1 MHSAA
6 ASVRSR
12 LTNGWRSAPHVGRGM
27 SRLLVLL
34 FGLPHHGPSGI
45 PPSAPAASSAELLRP
60 GPTYVHMG
68 FNTRGGSICS
78 APSDEGCALRI
89 ACTFDDQRASR
100 ATCWRPILAADRER
114 VPHPCSGAN
123 EMMPDLLS
131 LTAVS
136 SMVLDAD
143 LGRPARVHAPV
154 RVAAPETSSLLAS
167 GKGCERRPSLGPT
180 PSGAV
185 PTASN
190 ASCNRPTGGPP
201 ASMYTKG
208 RPGPW
213 FGSCELA
220 YALVSPVSSD

>member
-1 MHSAA
+1 
-6 ASVRSR
+6 
-12 LTNGWRSAPHVGRGM
+12 
-27 SRLLVLL
+27 
-34 FGLPHHGPSGI
+34 
-45 PPSAPAASSAELLRP
+45 
-60 GPTYVHMG
+60 
-68 FNTRGGSICS
+68 
-78 APSDEGCALRI
+78 
-89 ACTFDDQRASR
+89 
-100 ATCWRPILAADRER
+100 
-114 VPHPCSGAN
+114 
-123 EMMPDLLS
+123 MMPDLLS

-143 LGRPARVHAPV
+143 LGRPVGWKYHGAVSSRGAWGARADIYTVRCASVRVSRGYEIDWRGRRVAPARVHAPV